1 MSFDR
6 YINSIN
12 TRITLK
18 YIGIYCPYSATTSIL
33 ERERYIMRIAIGIE
47 YDGSNYHGWQRQ
59 KDHQTIQSVVE
70 KAVSQVANEPVSIV
84 CAGRTDSGVH
94 ALEQV
99 AHFDS
104 EAKRDTQ
111 AWLMGTNAYLPEDIR
126 IIWAKKLNADFHA
139 RTSAIARFYRYT
151 ILNRSVASALLKKQV
166 TWHPRPL
173 DVHKMQEAANF
184 LIGSHDFSSFR
195 AQACQSR
202 SPFRTMYFIN
212 VQRKGDTINIVVSA
226 NAFLH
231 HMVRNIAGVLIDVGN
246 GKNEPEWVAEILA
259 MRNRKDA
266 GVTAPPYGLYLGSI
280 FYPECFGIPKNP
292 VFDQL
297 PDGISRIEHQIIS

>member
-1 MSFDR
+1 
-6 YINSIN
+6 
-12 TRITLK
+12 
-18 YIGIYCPYSATTSIL
+18 
-33 ERERYIMRIAIGIE
+33 MRTAIGIE

-59 KDHQTIQSVVE
+59 KNHQSIQSVVE
-70 KAVSQVANEPVSIV
+70 KAVSKVANEPVSIV

-104 EAKRDTQ
+104 CAERDTQ
-111 AWLMGTNAYLPEDIR
+111 AWLMGTNAYLPADIR
-126 IIWAKKLNADFHA
+126 IIWAKNLNIKFHA
-139 RTSAIARFYRYT
+139 RTSAIARFYRYV

-173 DVHKMQEAANF
+173 DVQRMQKAANF

-212 VQRKGDTINIVVSA
+212 VQRKDDKIDIVVSA

-246 GKNEPEWVAEILA
+246 GKNEPEWVADVLA

-266 GVTAPPYGLYLGSI
+266 GVTAPPYGLYLGSVY
-280 FYPECFGIPKNP
+280 YPEHFGIPKHP

-297 PDGISRIEHQIIS
+297 PDSISRFDPRK